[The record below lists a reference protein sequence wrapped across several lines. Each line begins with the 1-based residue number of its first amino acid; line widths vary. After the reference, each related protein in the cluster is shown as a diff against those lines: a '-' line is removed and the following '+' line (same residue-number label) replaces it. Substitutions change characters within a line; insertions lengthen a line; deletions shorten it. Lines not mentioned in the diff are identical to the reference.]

1 MFLFLTLVQFLSLQ
15 VEAEVYF
22 YDFVVREKNYTR
34 LCETKSILVV
44 NDSFPGPEIRV
55 HKGDT
60 VYVNVHNQG
69 YYAFTIHW

>member
-1 MFLFLTLVQFLSLQ
+1 MVELFFSPVQG
-15 VEAEVYF
+15 EVHF